1 MPAGVTTR
9 SSWMIGF
16 TWSVVVAVCASFG
29 CTSAKTE
36 LDLTTYDRAQD
47 QNKIAEFYSQKADRL
62 RYMARETSQR
72 AVVYERLF
80 GPDSDW
86 VAGTR
91 LLAQS
96 YEDAAKEQDHRAEF
110 HRGLAR
116 GERASKAVGPVH
128 H

>member
-1 MPAGVTTR
+1 MRSFWTT
-9 SSWMIGF
+9 GF
-16 TWSVVVAVCASFG
+16 TWLVVVVNCALLG

-36 LDLTTYDRAQD
+36 LDLTTYDSTQD
-47 QNKIAEFYSQKADRL
+47 QSKIAEFYSQKAERL
-62 RYMARETSQR
+62 RYMARETTHR

-96 YEDAAKEQDHRAEF
+96 YEDAANEQDRKAEQHRD
-110 HRGLAR
+110 LAR
-116 GERASKAVGPVH
+116 GERASKAVGPVPH
-128 H
+128 